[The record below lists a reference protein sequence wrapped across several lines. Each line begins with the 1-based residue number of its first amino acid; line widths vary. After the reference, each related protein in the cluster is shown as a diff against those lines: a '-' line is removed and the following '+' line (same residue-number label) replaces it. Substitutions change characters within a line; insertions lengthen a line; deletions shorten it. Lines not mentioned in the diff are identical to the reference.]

1 MCREHVVDG
10 LRLWTQDWL
19 LLEGRRSVPL
29 LLPIHIAAAALG
41 LVSGAVALAVAKGGP
56 LHRRSGIVFTYAIVA
71 MCATATVAAVVKG
84 QAVNVMAALMTIYL
98 VLTGLM
104 TVRPRVAGSRRR
116 DVGLMLMAL
125 ALGLATIAG
134 GLVAIASPSGKVFGY
149 PPLPF
154 FLFGVLGLSGGAGD
168 FRMIRS
174 GALRGAPRLARHLW
188 RMCMAL
194 FITAA
199 SFFSIRARVV
209 AIFPEPFASPVARAL
224 PVFLVL
230 GAMCYWLWRIRS
242 RVIPA
247 RA

>member
-1 MCREHVVDG
+1 
-10 LRLWTQDWL
+10 
-19 LLEGRRSVPL
+19 VPL

-41 LVSGAVALAVAKGGP
+41 LVAGGVALAVAKGG
-56 LHRRSGIVFTYAIVA
+56 LIHRRSGMVFTYAIVA
-71 MCATATVAAVVKG
+71 MCATATVAAIVKG
-84 QAVNVMAALMTIYL
+84 QAVNVMAALMTTYL

-104 TVRPRVAGSRRR
+104 TVRPRAPGSRRR

-125 ALGLATIAG
+125 ALGLATISA

-149 PPLPF
+149 PPFPF

-174 GALRGAPRLARHLW
+174 AARRGAPRLARHLW

-199 SFFSIRARVV
+199 SFFSIRARVA
-209 AIFPEPFASPVARAL
+209 AIFPEALASPLARTL
-224 PVFLVL
+224 PVLLVL
-230 GAMCYWLWRIRS
+230 GTMCYWLWRIRA
-242 RVIPA
+242 RALPA

>member
-1 MCREHVVDG
+1 
-10 LRLWTQDWL
+10 
-19 LLEGRRSVPL
+19 VPL
-29 LLPIHIAAAALG
+29 LLPLHIAAAALG
-41 LVSGAVALAVAKGGP
+41 LVAGAVALAVAKGG
-56 LHRRSGIVFTYAIVA
+56 LIHRRSGTVFTYAIVA
-71 MCATATVAAVVKG
+71 MCATATVAAIVKG
-84 QAVNVMAALMTIYL
+84 QAVNVMAALMTTYF

-104 TVRPRVAGSRRR
+104 TVRPRAPGSRQR

-125 ALGLATIAG
+125 ALGLATISA

-149 PPLPF
+149 PPFPF

-199 SFFSIRARVV
+199 SFFSIRARVA
-209 AIFPEPFASPVARAL
+209 AIFPEAFASPLARAL
-224 PVFLVL
+224 PVLLVL
-230 GAMCYWLWRIRS
+230 GTMCYWLWRIRS
-242 RVIPA
+242 RAIPA